1 MIRSELADILTLTP
15 YCPINENLK
24 SCGQGRDVRFVIP
37 FTENDTKTP
46 SINRLYGAYL
56 QCSLGRWN

>member
-24 SCGQGRDVRFVIP
+24 SCGQGREVCFVFPIY
-37 FTENDTKTP
+37 E
-46 SINRLYGAYL
+46 
-56 QCSLGRWN
+56 

>member
-24 SCGQGRDVRFVIP
+24 SCGQGRDVRFVFPIY
-37 FTENDTKTP
+37 E
-46 SINRLYGAYL
+46 
-56 QCSLGRWN
+56 